1 MRSHLQTLDE
11 GNKAFFPHSVVTAT
25 RLTHAR
31 SAGGEFEAGRALATV
46 AAGNVDAVSVAL
58 AQVVPA
64 VALVD
69 I

>member
-1 MRSHLQTLDE
+1 MRVMKTVLL
-11 GNKAFFPHSVVTAT
+11 HSVVTAT

-31 SAGGEFEAGRALATV
+31 SAGGELEAGRALAAVT
-46 AAGNVDAVSVAL
+46 AGNVDAVSVAL